1 VIALVQIQGRWRDI
15 LMVPTLYLAACVWE
29 GVLVGQPSITRQIL
43 LGVILIVMMN
53 ARPNGLLGRR
63 RVEVV

>member
-1 VIALVQIQGRWRDI
+1 
-15 LMVPTLYLAACVWE
+15 MVPTLYLAACVWE
-29 GVLVGQPSITRQIL
+29 GVLVAQPSITRQIL